1 METDMPLYILCS
13 QCGRVPVTKINEL
26 CENCERNRIQRQQ
39 RSDAKILRI
48 YRWLTRKPSRAA
60 QERKAGLK

>member
-1 METDMPLYILCS
+1 MPLYVLCP
-13 QCGRVPVTKINEL
+13 QCQVVPVSKPGEL